1 VPLVTNLQLT
11 SLGNVV
17 RFGSTATIFSPILN
31 ERPRSAACAT
41 PCSNMI
47 RPSPVFCIALLLSTC
62 AHLVLLFA
70 LHSPPLGGL
79 IQDGWGKRPAIHFL
93 LLPPPA
99 PRAPLPAP
107 PVNTARQGHRLA
119 SRAAGKPGPALSMA
133 ASSPTQGASATA
145 AAVPEPEKAPE
156 IDELAQ
162 IPATPSPISAAEIM
176 RAAKRDIGKI
186 SRELSKEL
194 PARDKAFSSES
205 QNRLDRRFAEAHAAV
220 RPEWFRAAKI
230 EEITT
235 ATSGGARVYRITTAV
250 GTFCVTY
257 RSSGGRPV
265 YGTCP

>member
-1 VPLVTNLQLT
+1 MPLATNLQLT
-11 SLGNVV
+11 SAVPP
-17 RFGSTATIFSPILN
+17 GSTATIFSSILN
-31 ERPRSAACAT
+31 ERRRSAAFAT

-62 AHLVLLFA
+62 AHLVLLFV
-70 LHSPPLGGL
+70 LHSTPHGGPME
-79 IQDGWGKRPAIHFL
+79 DGRDTRPARHFL
-93 LLPPPA
+93 LLAPPA
-99 PRAPLPAP
+99 PRARLPAP
-107 PVNTARQGHRLA
+107 PVSTARQGHKLA
-119 SRAAGKPGPALSMA
+119 ARAAGKPGPALTMA
-133 ASSPTQGASATA
+133 ASAPTQGASVTA
-145 AAVPEPEKAPE
+145 PAVPESAAAPE

-162 IPATPSPISAAEIM
+162 IPASPSPIGAAETM

-220 RPEWFRAAKI
+220 RPEWYRAAKI

-235 ATSGGARVYRITTAV
+235 ATSGGARLYRITTAV
-250 GTFCVTY
+250 GAFCVTY